1 MGLHLF
7 FSLVLAGRESDDPT
21 TTHQGLEVLR
31 EPVFPISST
40 NLLARHRPTPSSRR
54 GNAPSLSMKLPEASK
69 PGINEP

>member
-7 FSLVLAGRESDDPT
+7 VSLVLAGRESDDPT

-40 NLLARHRPTPSSRR
+40 NLLARHRPDTIFPKGQRAFLIDETPGSV
-54 GNAPSLSMKLPEASK
+54 EA
-69 PGINEP
+69 GH